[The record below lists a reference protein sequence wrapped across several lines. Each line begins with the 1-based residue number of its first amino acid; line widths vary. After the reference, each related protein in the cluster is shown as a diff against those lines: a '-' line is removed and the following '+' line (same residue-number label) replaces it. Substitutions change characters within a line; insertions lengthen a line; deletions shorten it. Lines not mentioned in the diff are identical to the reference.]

1 MIKLVAFGDSLT
13 AGFGVAPGQAFPEV
27 LQRVLRARGHD
38 VEVINAGVSGE
49 TAEDGLERFDW
60 SVPAGT
66 DAMIMELGAN
76 DMLQGKP
83 PGGAKAALSTMLAKA
98 KAAKV
103 ATLLTGM
110 KAAPILAPRTRSPST
125 RSSPISQRNTT
136 SISTRSS
143 SKPSPPT
150 QS

>member
-13 AGFGVAPGQAFPEV
+13 AGFGLAPGQAFPEV
-27 LQRVLRARGHD
+27 LQRVLRARGYD

-76 DMLQGKP
+76 DMLR
-83 PGGAKAALSTMLAKA
+83 ACRRAARRRRCRQCS
-98 KAAKV
+98 
-103 ATLLTGM
+103 
-110 KAAPILAPRTRSPST
+110 PRRRRRRS
-125 RSSPISQRNTT
+125 RRC
-136 SISTRSS
+136 
-143 SKPSPPT
+143 
-150 QS
+150 